1 MAVFAELIQSPY
13 AVQGLV
19 VSLVAVLLSIFWQDL
34 ADEIPHRRI
43 PLIGKD
49 GWDLLN
55 KKTRQRFKSSAREL
69 IMEGFSK
76 GANIFQLISE
86 RPLVIL
92 HPKYIDEIKNHP
104 HLDFQGAIE
113 RNFFD
118 DRISGFEPFHPGVG
132 GQVTVDLVRTKL
144 TQALGSLT
152 IPLSKESAVVAKEI
166 FPPTAEWTPY
176 NFSAKIPY
184 VVARLSTRAFLGET
198 LANNKEWIDISV
210 NYTIDA
216 FNAARELRQW
226 LTILRPVAQYFLTTT
241 RKLRMHLSQGKLII
255 DAEIKR
261 RHQAAKNK
269 TDSESENAP
278 RLQDTLDWYESLSK
292 SSGRSVNISNGQIA
306 LSLAAIHT
314 TSNLLTNV
322 MYDLAAYPEYIQPL
336 RDEIQ
341 AVVAEDGCLKKS
353 SLLKL
358 RLMDSVMKET
368 QRTHPVS
375 MSEFNP
381 LKTPTRGQSSR
392 PGTPLP
398 YELPR
403 FSLNR
408 LARKEIPLSDGTV
421 IPKGA
426 MIGVSTH
433 TNEDETIYP
442 SPQIYDGYRFYKK
455 RQEPGNEQ
463 RFQFVTT
470 SRESFGFG
478 HGVHACP
485 GRFFA
490 ANESKIFLVHLLL
503 KYDWKLKDGDG
514 DGVAGRPANFDHGT
528 EIITDPRVE
537 LLFRSRRPEID
548 LAALGE

>member
-1 MAVFAELIQSPY
+1 MAVFTELIQSPY

-19 VSLVAVLLSIFWQDL
+19 ISLVAVLLSIFWQDL

-49 GWDLLN
+49 GWDPLN
-55 KKTRQRFKSSAREL
+55 KKTRQRFTSSAREL
-69 IMEGFSK
+69 ILEGFAK
-76 GANIFQLISE
+76 GANIFQLISV
-86 RPLVIL
+86 RPLIIL

-104 HLDFQGAIE
+104 HLDFQGAVE

-118 DRISGFEPFHPGVG
+118 NRISGFEPFHAGVG

-144 TQALGSLT
+144 TQAL
-152 IPLSKESAVVAKEI
+152 
-166 FPPTAEWTPY
+166 EWTPY

-241 RKLRMHLSQGKLII
+241 RKLRSHLSKGKMII

-261 RHQAAKNK
+261 RHLAAE
-269 TDSESENAP
+269 SESESDNEP
-278 RLQDTLDWYESLSK
+278 RLQDTLDWYEQLSK
-292 SSGRSVNISNGQIA
+292 SSGRPVNVSNGQIA
-306 LSLAAIHT
+306 LSMAAIHT

-336 RDEIQ
+336 RDEIL
-341 AVVAEDGCLKKS
+341 AVIAEDGCLKKS

-358 RLMDSVMKET
+358 KLMDSVMKET
-368 QRTHPVS
+368 QRVHPVS
-375 MSEFNP
+375 MV
-381 LKTPTRGQSSR
+381 
-392 PGTPLP
+392 
-398 YELPR
+398 
-403 FSLNR
+403 SLSR
-408 LARKEIPLSDGTV
+408 LAKKEIPLSDGTI

-433 TNEDETIYP
+433 TNTDPTIYP
-442 SPQIYDGYRFYKK
+442 SPELYDGYRFHKK
-455 RQEPGNEQ
+455 RQQPGNEQ

-503 KYDWKLKDGDG
+503 KYEWKLKGADGDG
-514 DGVAGRPANFDHGT
+514 DGHAGPGVAAGRPANFDHGT
-528 EIITDPRVE
+528 EIITDPGVE
-537 LLFRSRRPEID
+537 LLFRSRGVVEID